1 MGGWAHAIFDAAP
14 MKNQTTGFLRPGAQ
28 NQAPGREPGFGMS
41 GYAVATEDVLPS
53 QYWPL

>member
-1 MGGWAHAIFDAAP
+1 
-14 MKNQTTGFLRPGAQ
+14 MKNQTTGVLRPGAH
-28 NQAPGREPGFGMS
+28 NQAPGREPGFGMF